1 MTEPMFE
8 AGPLLVRAR
17 RVADL
22 SQRDLARLAGAPQA
36 SVAALE
42 SGTRGVRL
50 EVFARLVAAA
60 GMRLAVL
67 GPHGEELV
75 PFAADTVR
83 DNAGRRFPAHL
94 DVLPPD
100 DIPAERIGSPRYDRA
115 EAKGWYHLRM
125 RRDLARE
132 AGEAPHGHPAVADLE
147 FRRLQRR
154 YGRTRWWPHREAETR
169 ERLGLEPAKTPPREA
184 TD

>member
-1 MTEPMFE
+1 MTEPTFE

-22 SQRDLARLAGAPQA
+22 SQRDLARLAGVPQA

-50 EVFARLVAAA
+50 EVFARLVAAS
-60 GMRLAVL
+60 GLRLAVL
-67 GPHGEELV
+67 RPDGEEV
-75 PFAADTVR
+75 APFAADAVR
-83 DNAGRRFPAHL
+83 DNGGRRFPAHL

-100 DIPAERIGSPRYDRA
+100 GMPAERISSPRYDRA
-115 EAKGWYHLRM
+115 EAKGWYHLRR

-132 AGEAPHGHPAVADLE
+132 AGEVKDGHPTEGELE
-147 FRRLQRR
+147 YRRLQRR
-154 YGRTRWWPHREAETR
+154 YGRARWWPHREAEIR
-169 ERLGLEPAKTPPREA
+169 GRLGLEPADEQHPA
-184 TD
+184 STD